1 MMHKKIPAKRH
12 QFDARVAQI
21 LDCLYLPDI
30 CPLFCSAMLEPGP
43 RYSPVTGVGGPG
55 PGTTGGAADRARMQI
70 ADAAAAAAA
79 AHLETGMVTHKKH
92 DLF

>member
-1 MMHKKIPAKRH
+1 
-12 QFDARVAQI
+12 
-21 LDCLYLPDI
+21 
-30 CPLFCSAMLEPGP
+30 MLEPGP

-79 AHLETGMVTHKKH
+79 AHLETGMVNKKNTI
-92 DLF
+92 FF

>member
-1 MMHKKIPAKRH
+1 
-12 QFDARVAQI
+12 
-21 LDCLYLPDI
+21 
-30 CPLFCSAMLEPGP
+30 MLEPGP

-79 AHLETGMVTHKKH
+79 AHLETGMVIGHSKKH
-92 DLF
+92 DFF